1 MREITVQII
10 VPEPFGRI
18 KNLIKTTAITGSF
31 IATFYFASLFRGK
44 SIRQKAR

>member
-10 VPEPFGRI
+10 VPEPFDRI
-18 KNLIKTTAITGSF
+18 KNPIKKMSITGSS
-31 IATFYFASLFRGK
+31 IATFYFASLFCGK